1 MYAIKQACVN
11 GDAGCIICEEL
22 HAHGIVSLI
31 AWGDAKGCTDQA
43 TSTRRSKRSQQV
55 KGSWL
60 QPAVKTHFI
69 DGGCEIGGGISER
82 AIQIKQQRF
91 GRGQI

>member
-1 MYAIKQACVN
+1 MYAIEQARVN
-11 GDAGCIICEEL
+11 CDARCIVGEEL
-22 HAHGIVSLI
+22 HTQRIVVVI
-31 AWGDAKGCTDQA
+31 ARGNAKGCTDQA

-82 AIQIKQQRF
+82 AIQIKQ
-91 GRGQI
+91 